1 MDEKEIDQYLDE
13 IDRLMAPLGH
23 FFSGRYHEKWGL
35 GLTYTQMFILR
46 KLSRKPEFT
55 MTQLAEA
62 LGIST
67 AAMTKVIDQ
76 LVQGNYLERKRSEVD
91 RRVIILQ
98 LTEAGKQI
106 IEEAIRTRRTL
117 LKELLSDLPAS
128 DLQALFR
135 IVQKIHDKVNHL

>member
-1 MDEKEIDQYLDE
+1 MDEKELDHYLDE

-23 FFSGRYHEKWGL
+23 FFSGRYHERRGL

-46 KLSRKPEFT
+46 KLSRNPEIT

-76 LVQGNYLERKRSEVD
+76 LVQASYLERKRSDVD

-98 LTEAGKQI
+98 LTDAGKQI
-106 IEEAIRTRRTL
+106 MLETNQTRRNL
-117 LKELLSDLPAS
+117 LKELLSDLPTG
-128 DLQALFR
+128 DLETLFR
-135 IVQKIHDKVNHL
+135 IVQKIHDKVQTL